1 MMPREIAEFEKVRV
15 QARAYLCLLL
25 NRSIPNYLPDP
36 DLDTITRGLKN
47 LKKESIKVDALYIL
61 NSKGIQISDIL
72 SKNPNIAGQEVK
84 NDNKS
89 SRAYYYR
96 AAREKKCIITNPYPS
111 SLTNDLTVTASYPVY
126 DNNKKLHFV
135 VCIDISLKHLLD
147 FAHPTSMDGI
157 FTWISRTSY
166 SIFSLALFSIA
177 FLLFFHGVKSLMLH
191 CIAIEKLA
199 IEEMFKST
207 ILITLALAIFDLVK
221 TIFEEE
227 VLGHHKENSGDIH
240 KTMIRFL
247 GSIII
252 ALSIEALMLVFK
264 FALIGPEKIVYAIY
278 LLGGVTFL
286 LFGLSFYLKSTEK
299 IRDDDKRC

>member
-1 MMPREIAEFEKVRV
+1 MMPQEIANFEKVRV

-36 DLDTITRGLKN
+36 DIDIITRGLKN
-47 LKKESIKVDALYIL
+47 LKKESIKIDALYIL
-61 NSKGIQISDIL
+61 NARGIQISDIF
-72 SKNPNIAGQEVK
+72 SKNPNIREQEIK

-96 AAREKKCIITNPYPS
+96 AVREKKCIITNPYPS

-126 DNNKKLHFV
+126 DNKKKLHFV
-135 VCIDISLKHLLD
+135 VCIDISLKDLLN
-147 FAHPTSMDGI
+147 FAHPTSMDGV
-157 FTWISRTSY
+157 FNGISKISY
-166 SIFSLALFSIA
+166 TIFSIA
-177 FLLFFHGVKSLMLH
+177 LLSISFLLFFHGVQNLMFYGF
-191 CIAIEKLA
+191 AIEKLA

-227 VLGHHKENSGDIH
+227 VLGHHKESHGDIH

-252 ALSIEALMLVFK
+252 ALSIESLMLVFK
-264 FALIGPEKIVYAIY
+264 FALIGPEKILYAIY

-286 LFGLSFYLKSTEK
+286 LFGLSFYLKATEK
-299 IRDDDKRC
+299 IRDEDKRC